1 MSFSGMLKH
10 RMSILRL
17 VETTVSGYSVTTWEI
32 MSENKPCWVDLNF
45 IRQGKD
51 AMWTPEAGRPADRSG
66 VLFCMPKVDIRSG
79 DRIQV
84 TRGPKGTFEIEGA
97 IDEAWRPTNQHHIEV
112 GILEVAQ
119 QLTGK
124 MSDE

>member
-1 MSFSGMLKH
+1 MTFTAMLKH

-17 VETTVSGYSVTTWEI
+17 TETTVSGYSVTTWEVMAEGI
-32 MSENKPCWVDLNF
+32 RCWCDLNF
-45 IRQGKD
+45 IRHGKD

-66 VLFCMPKVDIRSG
+66 VLFIMPKVDLRSG
-79 DRIQV
+79 DRVQI

-97 IDEAWRPTNQHHIEV
+97 VDEAWRPLNQHHTEV

-124 MSDE
+124 TPE